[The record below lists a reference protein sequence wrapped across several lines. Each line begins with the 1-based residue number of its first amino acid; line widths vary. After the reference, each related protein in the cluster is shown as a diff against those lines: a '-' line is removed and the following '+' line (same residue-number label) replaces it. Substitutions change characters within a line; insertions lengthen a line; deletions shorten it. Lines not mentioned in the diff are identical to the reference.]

1 MKFTTLIKTSIW
13 GILVFFLFLLNA
25 PTATAASSLS
35 SSSASALSQGL
46 FPVQSTKTPSI
57 ANTISSLITATAAQL
72 TTENAPAPEDA
83 STDWWDISTDGTLTI
98 HSGHTLS
105 FTDTHGAQWQTW
117 PWTDQAS
124 TIKKAVIEPGVSAEQ
139 TLGFLFAGCTN
150 LTDVEGLSN
159 IKVNTV
165 TTPGHPA
172 VNTLAMMFQN
182 CKSLTTINL
191 EGLDTSSVTSM
202 DSMFSG
208 CSALTNLNLTKLDTS
223 SATYMGNMF
232 DGCSALTN
240 LNVSNFDTSSVT
252 YMGYMFS
259 GCGAL
264 TSLDLGSFNTS
275 HVTNMFHMF
284 DSCSKLTSLDLSTF
298 DAHQVTNTDEMFRY
312 CSALKQLTF
321 GKEFVTSRVT
331 NMFCM
336 FLGCSSLPSLDLSTF
351 NTSQVI
357 NMQQMFNSC
366 NSLVQLDLSSF
377 DTHNVT
383 DMGFMFNGCSKLAK
397 LNVTSFDTSKVSS
410 MQFLFNACSSLTN
423 LDVRNFDTSNVTDM
437 HFMFAS
443 DSNLSALD
451 LTSFN
456 TSKVTSMS
464 WMFHGDSALQTLN
477 LTPSKFNTGQVTTM
491 NSMFWACNSL
501 TAVDVS
507 QFDTSSVVDMAG
519 MFGGCN
525 QVRTLAVSNFNTSLV
540 TNMSQMFYA
549 CSALTQLDLH
559 NFDTRKVTDMFD
571 MMRDCTSLTQ
581 ANVTGFNTS
590 AVTRISGFFMNDRK
604 LLTADLS
611 SFDVRTLSNHDVGD
625 MFANCTSLWKVS
637 VGDKAQL
644 GQGNNGNLPPHS
656 AGAIAQNSPDPYTAG
671 AGWQELGT
679 AANPLEAN
687 GPQFS
692 TSGNSVTPGTLM
704 YLLSQPRAGTV
715 NPATGKAVWTY
726 VWQPQRWWNI
736 TGDTLNIGTQPHALN
751 LTNDKYST
759 NNSWPWSSQADATG
773 VKHINLAA
781 TGLSA
786 EGSISGLFKGL
797 SNVTDIANL
806 PDLDA
811 SKATDTSDMFNGCA
825 ALTSLDLSTL
835 DTRQVTTETGMFTGT
850 THLWQLKLGPNFKT
864 TTENLGLG
872 GPVAGTVISSTDAAG
887 QAHSYTIQA
896 TDTAWQEL
904 GSLGTLLS
912 PAGDTYTP
920 TDLMKLYNDGTR
932 PTTVQTYVWQ
942 QTGAG
947 TIGLSMT
954 GSFDYGKHFQPIFG
968 ALDLHNLQP
977 FALTVTDT
985 RADRAQMQWHVDATG
1000 SDFVSDDDPSVKVSP
1015 NPWRFNAGNG
1025 VLQPMSTPIT
1035 IWQNTSTSTDTTY
1048 PKNWDTNPFELDFP
1062 VGSVPQIGKYHA
1074 TITFTLA
1081 NGLS

>member
-1 MKFTTLIKTSIW
+1 MKFMTLIKTSIW

-35 SSSASALSQGL
+35 SGGAPALSQGL

-57 ANTISSLITATAAQL
+57 ANTISSLITATAAQV

-105 FTDTHGAQWQTW
+105 FTDTHGQQWQTW

-240 LNVSNFDTSSVT
+240 LNVSNFDTSNVT

-692 TSGNSVTPGTLM
+692 ASGNSVTPGTLM

-864 TTENLGLG
+864 TTDNLGLG

-887 QAHSYTIQA
+887 QSHSYTIQA

-985 RADRAQMQWHVDATG
+985 RADRAQMQWHVDVTG

-1015 NPWRFNAGNG
+1015 NPWRFNSGNG

-1048 PKNWDTNPFELDFP
+1048 PKSWDTNPFELDFP

>member
-35 SSSASALSQGL
+35 SSGAPALSQGL

-191 EGLDTSSVTSM
+191 DGLDTSSVTSM

-240 LNVSNFDTSSVT
+240 LNVSNFDTSNVT

-692 TSGNSVTPGTLM
+692 ASGNSVTPGTLM

-786 EGSISGLFKGL
+786 QGSISGLFKGL

-835 DTRQVTTETGMFTGT
+835 DTRRVTTETGMFTGT

-864 TTENLGLG
+864 TTDNLGLG

-1000 SDFVSDDDPSVKVSP
+1000 SDFVSDDDPVKVSP

>member
-1 MKFTTLIKTSIW
+1 MKFMTLIKTSIW

-35 SSSASALSQGL
+35 SGGAPALSQGL

-57 ANTISSLITATAAQL
+57 ANTISSLITATAAQV

-105 FTDTHGAQWQTW
+105 FTDTHGQQWQTW

-240 LNVSNFDTSSVT
+240 LNVSNFDTSNVT

-692 TSGNSVTPGTLM
+692 ASGNSVTPGTLM

-864 TTENLGLG
+864 TTDNLGLG

-887 QAHSYTIQA
+887 QSHSYTIQA

-985 RADRAQMQWHVDATG
+985 RADRAQMQWHVDVTG

-1048 PKNWDTNPFELDFP
+1048 PKSWDTNPFELDFP

>member
-57 ANTISSLITATAAQL
+57 ANTISSLITATAVQV

-240 LNVSNFDTSSVT
+240 LNVSNFDTSNVT

-692 TSGNSVTPGTLM
+692 ASGNSVTPGTLM

-759 NNSWPWSSQADATG
+759 NNSWPWSSQADATS

-864 TTENLGLG
+864 TTDNLGLG

-1048 PKNWDTNPFELDFP
+1048 PKSWDTNPFELDFP

>member
-1 MKFTTLIKTSIW
+1 MKHLVTKLIRLWLGAALLFVLGGVLASP
-13 GILVFFLFLLNA
+13 VFATGNIASLA
-25 PTATAASSLS
+25 PGLTAQAQEPTNNPPAFSET
-35 SSSASALSQGL
+35 
-46 FPVQSTKTPSI
+46 VMD
-57 ANTISSLITATAAQL
+57 LITATTVKASPP
-72 TTENAPAPEDA
+72 PAVNDT
-83 STDWWDISTDGTLTI
+83 SWWTISAGILTI
-98 HSGHTLS
+98 DSTHVLNGT
-105 FTDTHGAQWQTW
+105 TDAPGDTW
-117 PWTDQAS
+117 PWASQAS
-124 TIKKAVIEPGVSAEQ
+124 TIKQVIIQPNTKA
-139 TLGFLFAGCTN
+139 AGPLTN
-150 LTDVEGLSN
+150 LFNGFSQVTSIQGLD
-159 IKVNTV
+159 TLDTGQV
-165 TTPGHPA
+165 TS
-172 VNTLAMMFQN
+172 MSQMFRG
-182 CKSLTTINL
+182 CAALTTIDLSKLNTSNVQYMMGMFFGCGALNNVDASTMDTRQVIDMGLMFEYCDSLTNL
-191 EGLDTSSVTSM
+191 KLGGKFDTSHVKTMYAMFIGCPFTSFDATQLNTSSVENMGLMFENCNGLTTLDLSSFDTSHVTSM
-202 DSMFSG
+202 NGMFLGCSQLTTLNISTFKTG
-208 CSALTNLNLTKLDTS
+208 LVNDMGMMFYNCSALAK
-223 SATYMGNMF
+223 
-232 DGCSALTN
+232 
-240 LNVSNFDTSSVT
+240 LNVSNFDTHSVNS
-252 YMGYMFS
+252 MSYMFA
-259 GCGAL
+259 GCGSL
-264 TSLDLGSFNTS
+264 IGLDLSHFDTS
-275 HVTNMFHMF
+275 AVTDMSYMFQSSNH
-284 DSCSKLTSLDLSTF
+284 LTALDLSTF
-298 DAHQVTNTDEMFRY
+298 KTPQVTTMY
-312 CSALKQLTF
+312 A
-321 GKEFVTSRVT
+321 
-331 NMFCM
+331 
-336 FLGCSSLPSLDLSTF
+336 
-351 NTSQVI
+351 
-357 NMQQMFNSC
+357 
-366 NSLVQLDLSSF
+366 
-377 DTHNVT
+377 
-383 DMGFMFNGCSKLAK
+383 MFNGCSGLTS
-397 LNVTSFDTSKVSS
+397 LNVSGW
-410 MQFLFNACSSLTN
+410 
-423 LDVRNFDTSNVTDM
+423 SNT
-437 HFMFAS
+437 
-443 DSNLSALD
+443 
-451 LTSFN
+451 
-456 TSKVTSMS
+456 KVTTMYQ
-464 WMFHGDSALQTLN
+464 MFNGCSGLTTLN
-477 LTPSKFNTGQVTTM
+477 LTNFRTPAVTNM
-491 NSMFWACNSL
+491 AYMFWACNKL
-501 TAVDVS
+501 TAADVS
-507 QFDTSSVVDMAG
+507 QFDTSHVTTMGG

-525 QVRTLAVSNFNTSLV
+525 QVRTLDVSHFNTSRV
-540 TNMSQMFYA
+540 TNTSQMFLA
-549 CSALTQLDLH
+549 CAALTQLDLH
-559 NFDTRKVTDMFD
+559 NFDTRKVTDMYD
-571 MMRDCTSLTQ
+571 MMRDCTALTQ
-581 ANVTGFNTS
+581 ANVAGFNTS
-590 AVTRISGFFMNDRK
+590 AVTRISGFFMNDRN
-604 LLTADLS
+604 LLTVDLS

-637 VGDKAQL
+637 VGDKTQL
-644 GQGNNGNLPPHS
+644 GQGNNGNLPAHS
-656 AGAIAQNSPDPYTAG
+656 AGAIAQNGADSYTAG

-679 AANPLEAN
+679 ATNLLEAN

-692 TSGNSVTPGTLM
+692 ASGNSATPGTLM

-736 TGDTLNIGTQPHALN
+736 TGDTLNIGTQPHTLN

-759 NNSWPWSSQADATG
+759 NNSWPWSSQTDITG
-773 VKHINLAA
+773 VKHVNLAS

-786 EGSISGLFKGL
+786 QGSISGLFKGL

-806 PDLDA
+806 PNLDA

-864 TTENLGLG
+864 TTDNLGLG

-887 QAHSYTIQA
+887 QSHSYTIQA

-1048 PKNWDTNPFELDFP
+1048 PKSWDTNPFELDFP

>member
-1 MKFTTLIKTSIW
+1 
-13 GILVFFLFLLNA
+13 
-25 PTATAASSLS
+25 
-35 SSSASALSQGL
+35 
-46 FPVQSTKTPSI
+46 
-57 ANTISSLITATAAQL
+57 
-72 TTENAPAPEDA
+72 
-83 STDWWDISTDGTLTI
+83 
-98 HSGHTLS
+98 
-105 FTDTHGAQWQTW
+105 
-117 PWTDQAS
+117 
-124 TIKKAVIEPGVSAEQ
+124 
-139 TLGFLFAGCTN
+139 
-150 LTDVEGLSN
+150 
-159 IKVNTV
+159 
-165 TTPGHPA
+165 
-172 VNTLAMMFQN
+172 
-182 CKSLTTINL
+182 
-191 EGLDTSSVTSM
+191 
-202 DSMFSG
+202 
-208 CSALTNLNLTKLDTS
+208 
-223 SATYMGNMF
+223 
-232 DGCSALTN
+232 
-240 LNVSNFDTSSVT
+240 
-252 YMGYMFS
+252 
-259 GCGAL
+259 
-264 TSLDLGSFNTS
+264 
-275 HVTNMFHMF
+275 
-284 DSCSKLTSLDLSTF
+284 
-298 DAHQVTNTDEMFRY
+298 
-312 CSALKQLTF
+312 
-321 GKEFVTSRVT
+321 
-331 NMFCM
+331 
-336 FLGCSSLPSLDLSTF
+336 
-351 NTSQVI
+351 
-357 NMQQMFNSC
+357 
-366 NSLVQLDLSSF
+366 
-377 DTHNVT
+377 
-383 DMGFMFNGCSKLAK
+383 
-397 LNVTSFDTSKVSS
+397 
-410 MQFLFNACSSLTN
+410 
-423 LDVRNFDTSNVTDM
+423 
-437 HFMFAS
+437 
-443 DSNLSALD
+443 
-451 LTSFN
+451 
-456 TSKVTSMS
+456 
-464 WMFHGDSALQTLN
+464 
-477 LTPSKFNTGQVTTM
+477 
-491 NSMFWACNSL
+491 
-501 TAVDVS
+501 
-507 QFDTSSVVDMAG
+507 
-519 MFGGCN
+519 
-525 QVRTLAVSNFNTSLV
+525 
-540 TNMSQMFYA
+540 
-549 CSALTQLDLH
+549 
-559 NFDTRKVTDMFD
+559 
-571 MMRDCTSLTQ
+571 
-581 ANVTGFNTS
+581 
-590 AVTRISGFFMNDRK
+590 MNDSK

-692 TSGNSVTPGTLM
+692 ASGNSVTPGTLM

-736 TGDTLNIGTQPHALN
+736 TGDTLNIGTQPHILN

-759 NNSWPWSSQADATG
+759 NNSWPWSSQTDITG
-773 VKHINLAA
+773 VKHVNLAS

-864 TTENLGLG
+864 TTDNLGLG

-954 GSFDYGKHFQPIFG
+954 DSFDYGKHFQPIFG

-977 FALTVTDT
+977 FTLTVTDT

-1035 IWQNTSTSTDTTY
+1035 IWENTSTSTDTTY
-1048 PKNWDTNPFELDFP
+1048 PKSWDTNPFELDFP

>member
-35 SSSASALSQGL
+35 SGSAPALSQGL
-46 FPVQSTKTPSI
+46 FSVQSTKTPSI
-57 ANTISSLITATAAQL
+57 ANTISSLITTTAAQV
-72 TTENAPAPEDA
+72 TTKIAPPENA
-83 STDWWDISTDGTLTI
+83 STTNWWDISTDGTLTI

-105 FTDTHGAQWQTW
+105 FTDTQGEQWQTW
-117 PWTDQAS
+117 PWTNQAS

-298 DAHQVTNTDEMFRY
+298 DAHQVTTTDEMFRY

-366 NSLVQLDLSSF
+366 SSLVQLDLSSF

-383 DMGFMFNGCSKLAK
+383 SMAFMFNGCSKLSK
-397 LNVTSFDTSKVSS
+397 LNVTSFDTSKVTD
-410 MQFLFNACSSLTN
+410 MQFMFYVCNSLPN
-423 LDVRNFDTSNVTDM
+423 LDLRNFNTSNVTNM
-437 HFMFAS
+437 QYMFS
-443 DSNLSALD
+443 FDSNLSALD

-456 TSKVTSMS
+456 TSKVTNMY
-464 WMFHGDSALQTLN
+464 WLCNGDSKLKTLS
-477 LTPSKFNTGQVTTM
+477 LTPSKFDTGQVTSM
-491 NSMFWACNSL
+491 NSMFGSCNSL
-501 TAVDVS
+501 TALDVS
-507 QFDTSSVVDMAG
+507 QFDTRNVTNMSN
-519 MFGGCN
+519 MFAGCN
-525 QVRTLAVSNFNTSLV
+525 QVPVLDVSQFNTSKV
-540 TNMSQMFYA
+540 TTMAAMFNGCNTVSVLDVSQFNTSQVTDMSQMFLN
-549 CSALTQLDLH
+549 CSAVTQLDMH
-559 NFDTRKVTDMFD
+559 NFDTSKVTNMYD
-571 MMRDCTSLTQ
+571 MMNGCTSLVQ
-581 ANVTGFNTS
+581 ANVSSFNTS
-590 AVTRISGFFMNDRK
+590 AVTRISGFFKNDSK

-611 SFDVRTLSNHDVGD
+611 NFDVRTLSNHDVGD

-692 TSGNSVTPGTLM
+692 ASGNSVTSGTLM

-736 TGDTLNIGTQPHALN
+736 TGDTLNIGTQPHILN

-759 NNSWPWSSQADATG
+759 NNSWPWSSQTDITG
-773 VKHINLAA
+773 VKHVNLAS

-786 EGSISGLFKGL
+786 QGSISGLFKGL

-806 PDLDA
+806 PNLDV

-864 TTENLGLG
+864 TTDNLGLG

-954 GSFDYGKHFQPIFG
+954 AVSI
-968 ALDLHNLQP
+968 
-977 FALTVTDT
+977 TVNISSQYSARWTCIICS
-985 RADRAQMQWHVDATG
+985 RSH
-1000 SDFVSDDDPSVKVSP
+1000 
-1015 NPWRFNAGNG
+1015 
-1025 VLQPMSTPIT
+1025 
-1035 IWQNTSTSTDTTY
+1035 
-1048 PKNWDTNPFELDFP
+1048 
-1062 VGSVPQIGKYHA
+1062 
-1074 TITFTLA
+1074 
-1081 NGLS
+1081 

>member
-1 MKFTTLIKTSIW
+1 
-13 GILVFFLFLLNA
+13 
-25 PTATAASSLS
+25 
-35 SSSASALSQGL
+35 
-46 FPVQSTKTPSI
+46 
-57 ANTISSLITATAAQL
+57 
-72 TTENAPAPEDA
+72 
-83 STDWWDISTDGTLTI
+83 
-98 HSGHTLS
+98 
-105 FTDTHGAQWQTW
+105 
-117 PWTDQAS
+117 
-124 TIKKAVIEPGVSAEQ
+124 
-139 TLGFLFAGCTN
+139 
-150 LTDVEGLSN
+150 
-159 IKVNTV
+159 
-165 TTPGHPA
+165 
-172 VNTLAMMFQN
+172 
-182 CKSLTTINL
+182 
-191 EGLDTSSVTSM
+191 
-202 DSMFSG
+202 
-208 CSALTNLNLTKLDTS
+208 
-223 SATYMGNMF
+223 MGNMF

-357 NMQQMFNSC
+357 NMEQMFNSC

-383 DMGFMFNGCSKLAK
+383 SMAFMFNGCSKLSK
-397 LNVTSFDTSKVSS
+397 LNVTSFDTSKVTD
-410 MQFLFNACSSLTN
+410 MQFMFYVCNSLPN
-423 LDVRNFDTSNVTDM
+423 LDLRNFNTSNVTNM
-437 HFMFAS
+437 QYMFS
-443 DSNLSALD
+443 FDSNLSALD

-456 TSKVTSMS
+456 TSKVTNMY
-464 WMFHGDSALQTLN
+464 WLCNGDSKLKTLS
-477 LTPSKFNTGQVTTM
+477 LTPSKFDTGQVTSM
-491 NSMFWACNSL
+491 NSMFGSCNSL
-501 TAVDVS
+501 TALDVS
-507 QFDTSSVVDMAG
+507 QFDTRNVTNMSN
-519 MFGGCN
+519 MFAGCN
-525 QVRTLAVSNFNTSLV
+525 QVPVLDVSQFNTSKV
-540 TNMSQMFYA
+540 TTMAAMFNGCNTVSVLDVSQFNTSQVTDMSQMFLN
-549 CSALTQLDLH
+549 CSAVTQLDMH
-559 NFDTRKVTDMFD
+559 NFDTSKVTNMYD
-571 MMRDCTSLTQ
+571 MMNGCTSLVQ
-581 ANVTGFNTS
+581 ANVSSFNTS
-590 AVTRISGFFMNDRK
+590 AVTRISGFFKNDSK

-611 SFDVRTLSNHDVGD
+611 NFDVRTLSNHDVGD

-692 TSGNSVTPGTLM
+692 ASGNSVTPGTLM

-864 TTENLGLG
+864 TTDNLGLG

-1048 PKNWDTNPFELDFP
+1048 PKSWDTNPFELDFP